1 MQTSSKFYRYSGL
14 IAGLGLLALVVGLV
28 VMVLLPDVRYAA
40 WALLALGVV
49 LLGGAF
55 IIDFRRVS
63 HAITGRRGRFST
75 GTTVMVFIVIG
86 ITLLINA
93 ISIGNYHRF
102 DTTALAE
109 FTLTSQ
115 TKDALSKMETPV
127 TAWCFFTPNDYYGT
141 DTYVTS
147 LLQEYQNYTDKLSV
161 KVIDPDEH
169 PDEAREYGISEYE
182 SVVFESEYEEGK
194 FRRIVSPGE
203 IIVTDSTGYQII
215 GYEAEHA
222 FTSAI
227 LEVTGIVQKK
237 IYFLTGHGESSI
249 SGDYTYARE
258 ALLDY
263 LYKVD
268 TLDLLFTHS
277 VPEDCAAL
285 IIAGPQKSLD
295 KSEVEILENYLEND
309 GWLMVLV
316 NPNCP
321 QEIRQ
326 LLSLW
331 GVDIEDGTIIDP
343 SSYLSPNMDSTI
355 VPRSRNSFAL
365 TTTYFPGATALI
377 PQPGFEPQIVISE
390 EGTPSAIYWISENS
404 SLLLYSLLRSS
415 VDSWLE
421 KDFSLDEKPEFNEG
435 TDLKGPLNIGFL
447 IFPVAPEEAEGQST
461 EETPLTRLIVFGD
474 SDFASNQHLYNGDNR
489 ALFLTAVEWLTTGKE
504 LVSIERKVLPFRTL
518 VVTQEVTSFIR
529 ISSIGLLPLLVL
541 MAGGVIWWRR
551 R

>member
-1 MQTSSKFYRYSGL
+1 MQSSSNFYRYSGL
-14 IAGLGLLALVVGLV
+14 IAGLGLLALLVGLV
-28 VMVLLPDVRYAA
+28 VMVLLPDIRYAA
-40 WALLALGVV
+40 WALLALGV
-49 LLGGAF
+49 LLLAGAF

-63 HAITGRRGRFST
+63 RAITGRRGRFST

-115 TKDALSKMETPV
+115 TKDVLNKMETPV

-141 DTYVTS
+141 DTYVTN
-147 LLQEYQNYTDKLSV
+147 LLQEYQNYADKLSI

-169 PDEAREYGISEYE
+169 PDQAREYNITVYE
-182 SVVFESEYEEGK
+182 SVVFESEFG
-194 FRRIVSPGE
+194 RRIVPPGE

-215 GYEAEHA
+215 GYAAEHA

-268 TLDLLFTHS
+268 TLDLLFTHGI
-277 VPEDCAAL
+277 PDDCTAV
-285 IIAGPQKSLD
+285 IIAGPTKALD
-295 KSEVEILENYLEND
+295 KSEVEILKNYLEND
-309 GWLMVLV
+309 GWLMILA
-316 NPNCP
+316 NPNSP
-321 QEIRQ
+321 PEIGQ
-326 LLSLW
+326 LLSPW

-343 SSYLSPNMDSTI
+343 SSYLSPNIDTAI

-377 PQPGFEPQIVISE
+377 PQPGFEPQIIISE
-390 EGTPSAIYWISENS
+390 EGTPSDIYWISENS
-404 SLLLYSLLRSS
+404 SLLLYSLLRTSR
-415 VDSWLE
+415 DSWLE
-421 KDFSLDEKPEFNEG
+421 KDFSLDKEPEFNEG
-435 TDLKGPLNIGFL
+435 TDLKGPLNIGFI
-447 IFPVAPEEAEGQST
+447 IFSVPPEETEGQAT

-474 SDFASNQHLYNGDNR
+474 SDFAANQHFYNGDNSY
-489 ALFLTAVEWLTTGKE
+489 LFLTAVEWLTTGKE
-504 LVSIERKVLPFRTL
+504 LISIERKVLPFRML
-518 VVTQEVTSFIR
+518 VVTQGETSFIQ
-529 ISSIGLLPLLVL
+529 ISSIGLLPVLVL
-541 MAGGVIWWRR
+541 IAGGVIWWRR